1 MKTAAYRK
9 RWKRKL
15 AGLKLLTE
23 KKGKRRLN
31 LGFKNK
37 GFFEIKLTSGTKV
50 KLKPKKMTNVTL

>member
-23 KKGKRRLN
+23 KKEKR
-31 LGFKNK
+31 NK
-37 GFFEIKLTSGTKV
+37 GFFKIKLTRGTKV